1 MLRIPIYRW
10 LGKSLKPLKAKNQN
24 QKMKEE
30 NQKPW
35 RYPPETP
42 LIRNEVNLSVEHQ
55 ARLDYLISEHPTIN
69 TRAQMFRALLDNAPI
84 NQVKTVSLEQSQI
97 NQIARL
103 GNLLNQ
109 YARLAYTYAAV
120 GEPIAATVL
129 HAKID
134 KANRLLSEILKA
146 VKRNDAA

>member
-1 MLRIPIYRW
+1 ME
-10 LGKSLKPLKAKNQN
+10 NQ
-24 QKMKEE
+24 

-42 LIRNEVNLSVEHQ
+42 VVRNEVNLSHEHQ
-55 ARLDYLISEHPTIN
+55 ARLDELIADHPTIN
-69 TRAQMFRALLDNAPI
+69 TRAQIFRSLLDNAPI
-84 NQVKTVSLEQSQI
+84 SQVKTVRLDQAHI
-97 NQIARL
+97 TQIAKL

-109 YARLAYTYAAV
+109 YARLAYTYASV

-134 KANRLLSEILKA
+134 TANKLLSEILKA
-146 VKRNDAA
+146 VKGDDAA

>member
-1 MLRIPIYRW
+1 ME
-10 LGKSLKPLKAKNQN
+10 NQ
-24 QKMKEE
+24 

-35 RYPPETP
+35 RYPSDTP

-84 NQVKTVSLEQSQI
+84 SQVKTVRLDQAHI
-97 NQIARL
+97 TQIAKL

-134 KANRLLSEILKA
+134 IANRLLSEILKA
-146 VKRNDAA
+146 VKGNDAA